1 MKFEKSNVIVLGE
14 NDEIKIKLPNR
25 CEAITIKSD
34 GKNIDISG
42 GSELIGSIKGTGMLE
57 KVDIPPVISSLD
69 IIEKCDKWLEM
80 FRKIHDKFRELV
92 LTDEYREQ
100 NVVMKL
106 SFSSFFSFEDSN
118 IKGRTIDLDLKQY
131 STIIQKGV
139 TISIDEANEDVYAY
153 LVANVLDY
161 YVSKNYKGT
170 KINNMSMH
178 FNDILYSNESKDK
191 ETVVPMLAGIC
202 SLMESSELSRV
213 VNSILG
219 AHNLGVSSK
228 QIIANL
234 RNRISNQQVGDRI
247 DSGIS
252 YTERQFE
259 YVINGNEGKVP
270 VKTLTRKI

>member
-25 CEAITIKSD
+25 WEAITIKSD

-42 GSELIGSIKGTGMLE
+42 GSELIGSIRGTGMLE
-57 KVDIPPVISSLD
+57 KMDIPPVISSLD

-106 SFSSFFSFEDSN
+106 SFSSFFEDSN
-118 IKGRTIDLDLKQY
+118 IKVRTINLDLKQY
-131 STIIQKGV
+131 STIIQEGV

-191 ETVVPMLAGIC
+191 ETVVPMLAGIR

-259 YVINGNEGKVP
+259 YVINGNKGKGP

>member
-1 MKFEKSNVIVLGE
+1 MTNVIVLGE
-14 NDEIKIKLPNR
+14 NDKIKIKLPNR

-34 GKNIDISG
+34 GKSIDISG
-42 GSELIGSIKGTGMLE
+42 GSELIGSIKGTGMSE

-118 IKGRTIDLDLKQY
+118 IKERTINLDLKQY
-131 STIIQKGV
+131 STIIQEGV

-161 YVSKNYKGT
+161 YVSKNYKGA
-170 KINNMSMH
+170 KINNMSMD
-178 FNDILYSNESKDK
+178 FNYFLYSNESKDK
-191 ETVVPMLAGIC
+191 ETAVPMLAEIC
-202 SLMESSELSRV
+202 SLMESSF
-213 VNSILG
+213 NIL
-219 AHNLGVSSK
+219 VSK
-228 QIIANL
+228 LTIFILYN
-234 RNRISNQQVGDRI
+234 
-247 DSGIS
+247 
-252 YTERQFE
+252 
-259 YVINGNEGKVP
+259 
-270 VKTLTRKI
+270 VK